1 MLDGVAGAKGQVW
14 AVGEHDSPSSGGR
27 ALIEHYQ
34 HGKWRRVA
42 LPATVGSNWTDV
54 WGVTV
59 AQGTA
64 YAAGTYLDPKTGNDD
79 ALLLAD
85 KRGHWRRV
93 KGPQPGS
100 GSNILGGVATVAGTA
115 WAAGIYDNGGSEL
128 PLIEHH

>member
-34 HGKWRRVA
+34 RGKWRRGA

-64 YAAGTYLDPKTGNDD
+64 YAAGTCLDPKTGNND
-79 ALLLAD
+79 ALLLAEE
-85 KRGHWRRV
+85 RGHWRQV